1 MNNITTI
8 KERLGKIQK
17 HFNPEKSTY
26 KVLEHVINDDLTS
39 FGMLMELSK
48 IRGVSKYPDDI
59 KTEYISIIN
68 DLKEIIT
75 EERKIE
81 HQRRQEE
88 STKEL
93 KDLITRLEKRKDLHP
108 ERNIDNFENFGTEV
122 RNVSLENNTI
132 NKEFTEQ
139 VPEVDVAKA
148 KVETNAITVKTTERV
163 SNLNNGSKRIV
174 KKSKN
179 NDLNIILLA
188 MLLVLLII
196 IILLLICY

>member
-39 FGMLMELSK
+39 FGILMELSK

-93 KDLITRLEKRKDLHP
+93 KDLISRLEKRKDLHP
-108 ERNIDNFENFGTEV
+108 ERVE
-122 RNVSLENNTI
+122 
-132 NKEFTEQ
+132 
-139 VPEVDVAKA
+139 
-148 KVETNAITVKTTERV
+148 KVESVQTDPSATA
-163 SNLNNGSKRIV
+163 IV
-174 KKSKN
+174 KKIVEDSKSEPKDVSVKKSTKTHTSRK
-179 NDLNIILLA
+179 NDLNSKLNIYLFIMLIILI
-188 MLLVLLII
+188 II
-196 IILLLICY
+196 IILLFIFY